1 MIRPTL
7 REAQAL
13 AASGD
18 YRMIPVS
25 RELYA
30 DGHTPIGVLR
40 RLKAVSGH
48 CYMLESAERDKRWGR
63 YTFLGYAPILE
74 LTCQDGRIR
83 VRRGGETTE
92 ETGAPGDAVPAD
104 SCRSQ
109 KPPPAFSAALCRR
122 PGGLFRL

>member
-7 REAQAL
+7 REAQDL

-40 RLKAVSGH
+40 RLKAVSSH
-48 CYMLESAERDKRWGR
+48 CYMLS
-63 YTFLGYAPILE
+63 LIH
-74 LTCQDGRIR
+74 I
-83 VRRGGETTE
+83 
-92 ETGAPGDAVPAD
+92 
-104 SCRSQ
+104 
-109 KPPPAFSAALCRR
+109 
-122 PGGLFRL
+122 

>member
-7 REAQAL
+7 REAQDL

-30 DGHTPIGVLR
+30 DGHTPIGV
-40 RLKAVSGH
+40 
-48 CYMLESAERDKRWGR
+48 
-63 YTFLGYAPILE
+63 
-74 LTCQDGRIR
+74 
-83 VRRGGETTE
+83 
-92 ETGAPGDAVPAD
+92 AD

-109 KPPPAFSAALCRR
+109 KPPPAVPAALRR
-122 PGGLFRL
+122 RLGGLFRL

>member
-7 REAQAL
+7 REAQDL

-63 YTFLGYAPILE
+63 YTFLGYA
-74 LTCQDGRIR
+74 
-83 VRRGGETTE
+83 
-92 ETGAPGDAVPAD
+92 
-104 SCRSQ
+104 RSW
-109 KPPPAFSAALCRR
+109 S
-122 PGGLFRL
+122 

>member
-63 YTFLGYAPILE
+63 YTFLATP
-74 LTCQDGRIR
+74 
-83 VRRGGETTE
+83 
-92 ETGAPGDAVPAD
+92 
-104 SCRSQ
+104 RSW
-109 KPPPAFSAALCRR
+109 S
-122 PGGLFRL
+122 